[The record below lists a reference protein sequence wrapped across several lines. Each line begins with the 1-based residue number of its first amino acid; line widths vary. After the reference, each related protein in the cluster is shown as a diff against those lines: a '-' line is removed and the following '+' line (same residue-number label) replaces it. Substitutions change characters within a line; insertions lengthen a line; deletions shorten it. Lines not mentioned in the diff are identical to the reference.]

1 MECQKHDDY
10 QESVT
15 WLLTF
20 IKEYAGHGRNAA
32 GTGKDHVGG
41 ITNVSFSLR
50 LEPSAYILLI
60 YTARIPQFPNVL
72 KISEWF

>member
-15 WLLTF
+15 WLLAF
-20 IKEYAGHGRNAA
+20 LEEYAGHSRDAA

-41 ITNVSFSLR
+41 ITNVSLPLR
-50 LEPSAYILLI
+50 FLCTGY
-60 YTARIPQFPNVL
+60 
-72 KISEWF
+72 

>member
-15 WLLTF
+15 WLLAF
-20 IKEYAGHGRNAA
+20 FEEYAGHGRNAA

-41 ITNVSFSLR
+41 ITGVSLPLR
-50 LEPSAYILLI
+50 FLRTGY
-60 YTARIPQFPNVL
+60 
-72 KISEWF
+72 

>member
-15 WLLTF
+15 WLLAF
-20 IKEYAGHGRNAA
+20 IEEYARHGRNAT

-41 ITNVSFSLR
+41 ITDVSFSL
-50 LEPSAYILLI
+50 SLLDI
-60 YTARIPQFPNVL
+60 CY
-72 KISEWF
+72 